1 MEKMTQGNN
10 SRGFTLLEVLIAL
23 ALVGIISLA
32 SYKFLVQVSHQSEV
46 QYDISEMQNL
56 CRTSMSDIRKTV
68 RSAGY
73 MVSGAP
79 IEINGDSLSVY
90 YSDTQPVDTT
100 IYFLREYTDFA
111 YSKVPTRPDGMQ
123 LYYLVKQVNSAPAS
137 VYADFVTDLSFKQVS
152 PSTILISITTQV
164 PREDDTYSGNEGFR
178 TFSLVE
184 RVNVR
189 NAN

>member
-1 MEKMTQGNN
+1 MTNKFSVNGN
-10 SRGFTLLEVLIAL
+10 RGFTLLEILIAL
-23 ALVGIISLA
+23 ALAGTITLA
-32 SYKFLVQVSHQSEV
+32 SYKFFVQVSHQSEV

-56 CRTSMSDIRKTV
+56 CRTSMTDIRKTV

-79 IEINGDSLSVY
+79 FEINGDTLSVY
-90 YSDTQPVDTT
+90 YSGTQPVDTT

-111 YSKVPTRPDGMQ
+111 YSKVPGRPADMA
-123 LYYLVKQVNSAPAS
+123 LFNLMKQTNGAPAA
-137 VYADFVTDLSFKQVS
+137 VYANFITDLSFRQID

-164 PREDDTYSGNEGFR
+164 PREDDTFDGNEGFR
-178 TFSLVE
+178 TFSLTE
-184 RVNVR
+184 RVNIR